1 MFDDEL
7 GSDSYEFTL
16 SYALEF
22 ALFFSDER
30 LSSTRTGTSRDADGI
45 SLGGG
50 HLETRLTAEENRGGL
65 AAVLVRAHLEQCRVY
80 HFHDTSATAR
90 VRQYGYVG
98 DNRVLLCDAGNLAA
112 FLYRIQNQAE
122 RTVYSRIVGTIRL
135 ITPFFHD
142 FDLIPSDSGAN
153 QINLNWTD
161 NESDQTF
168 GPHQLSDGT
177 LRAIALV
184 ALLCSPNRNFPA

>member
-1 MFDDEL
+1 MNVLIGANGAGKSNLVSLFKMLNAIKSERLQDYVAPSGRAHSLLFYGPKVTKELQARLVFDDEL

-65 AAVLVRAHLEQCRVY
+65 AAVLVRA
-80 HFHDTSATAR
+80 S
-90 VRQYGYVG
+90 
-98 DNRVLLCDAGNLAA
+98 
-112 FLYRIQNQAE
+112 
-122 RTVYSRIVGTIRL
+122 GTMPRL
-135 ITPFFHD
+135 
-142 FDLIPSDSGAN
+142 S
-153 QINLNWTD
+153 
-161 NESDQTF
+161 
-168 GPHQLSDGT
+168 
-177 LRAIALV
+177 
-184 ALLCSPNRNFPA
+184 FP